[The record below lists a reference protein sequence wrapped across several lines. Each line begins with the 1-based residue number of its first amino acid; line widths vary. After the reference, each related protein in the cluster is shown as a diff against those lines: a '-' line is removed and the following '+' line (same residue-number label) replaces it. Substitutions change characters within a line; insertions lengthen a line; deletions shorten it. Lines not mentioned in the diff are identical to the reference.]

1 MMGSVDHRERLIF
14 ALDVSSIQEA
24 RDWVNLLKGHVRIFK
39 VGIEL
44 FTACGPDA
52 VKVITKEGGEVF
64 LDLKFHDIPNTVAR
78 TVQGVLNLGVRMF
91 NLHTLGGLKM
101 MEAAREMVNGLVDK
115 GGVKRPI
122 ILGVTVLT
130 SMGDEELREIG
141 FERGLEEEVLR
152 LATLARRAGLD
163 GVVAS
168 PKEVRAIRK
177 ELGKDL
183 VIVTP
188 GIRLPSSK
196 PDDQRRTI
204 TPGEAVKAGADYI
217 VVGRPIR
224 EAKVPVEEINRI
236 IDDMRCALSMA

>member
-1 MMGSVDHRERLIF
+1 MMAPVDPRERLIF
-14 ALDVSSIQEA
+14 ALDVSSVEEA
-24 RDWVNLLKGHVRIFK
+24 RDWVNLLKDHLRIFK
-39 VGIEL
+39 IGKEL
-44 FTACGPDA
+44 FTSCGPSA
-52 VKVITKEGGEVF
+52 VKAVIEEGGEVF

-78 TVQGVLNLGVRMF
+78 VVQGVLNLGVRMF
-91 NLHTLGGLKM
+91 NLHTLGGLRM
-101 MEAAREMVNGLVDK
+101 MEVAREMVDGLVEK

-122 ILGVTVLT
+122 ILGVTILT

-141 FERGLEEEVLR
+141 FERGLEDEVLR

-168 PKEVRAIRK
+168 PKEVRVIRK
-177 ELGKDL
+177 KLGKDF

-196 PDDQRRTI
+196 PDDQRRTM
-204 TPGEAVKAGADYI
+204 TPGEAVKGGADYI

-224 EAKVPVEEINRI
+224 EAKAPVEEINRI
-236 IDDMRCALSMA
+236 INDMRCALSMA